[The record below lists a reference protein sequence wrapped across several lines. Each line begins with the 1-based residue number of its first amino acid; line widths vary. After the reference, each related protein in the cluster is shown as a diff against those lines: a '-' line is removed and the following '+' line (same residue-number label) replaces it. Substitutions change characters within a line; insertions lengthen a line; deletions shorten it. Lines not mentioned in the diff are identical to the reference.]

1 MFFSFRS
8 NNVPAPHSMSLQLP
22 TSVSHSRVAL
32 ALEGYDGHQEH
43 LQERWQRHDAH
54 VWGRPA
60 EHHEGHRD
68 AEPPFQP
75 ISG

>member
-1 MFFSFRS
+1 
-8 NNVPAPHSMSLQLP
+8 MSLQLP

-43 LQERWQRHDAH
+43 LQERWQGQAH
-54 VWGRPA
+54 VWERQA
-60 EHHEGHRD
+60 EHHEGKRGHGD

-75 ISG
+75 ISS